1 MVRFRDATQADFEVT
16 YAIKRSSI
24 RPYVEMIWGWN
35 EEAQLDF
42 HKKDYDPRQIK
53 ILVDQDH
60 NAVGLLSV
68 TEDESVLTI
77 KSILLFEKAQGGG
90 IGTEVISRLI
100 DQARSTNKRLELQV
114 LKVNARAKKLY
125 ERLGFK
131 TTGETEFHY
140 QMAFAFG

>member
-1 MVRFRDATQADFEVT
+1 MVLFRDATEADFEVT

-35 EEAQLDF
+35 DEAQLEF
-42 HKKDYDPRQIK
+42 HKKDFDPRQIT
-53 ILVDQDH
+53 ILIDPDH
-60 NAVGLLSV
+60 NAIGLLNV
-68 TEDESVLTI
+68 TENESVLTI
-77 KSILLFEKAQGGG
+77 KSILICDKAQGGG
-90 IGTEVISRLI
+90 IGTAVLSRLI

-131 TTGETEFHY
+131 TTGETELHY
-140 QMAFAFG
+140 QMVFTCA